1 MKKNTIIKD
10 TLILTLITL
19 VAGGLLGM
27 VYEVTKEPIAQQAEK
42 EKQEAYKAVFEDA
55 DSFEVCVEA
64 DDADLAAYLTENGFE
79 AQTVNEV
86 MEAKDASGE
95 TIGYA
100 LNMTTSEG
108 YGGDISFSMGVK
120 LDGTLNGISILDIN
134 ETAGLGMNAT
144 KDEFKG
150 QFAGKQVEA
159 FEVTKSGAASGNE
172 INAISGATITSKAIT
187 GGVNA
192 GLCAFEYVKEGK

>member
-108 YGGDISFSMGVK
+108 YGGDISFSMGVT

-150 QFAGKQVEA
+150 QFAGKQVDA
-159 FEVTKSGAASGNE
+159 FEVTKSGAASDDE

>member
-159 FEVTKSGAASGNE
+159 FEVTKSGAASDNE